1 MKPLLL
7 LLALA
12 SFAYGQAPSP
22 SPSPKAESSPLQGF
36 WRATLPGGTFR
47 IRLDRIQSVSIH
59 EYTIEPLTRVTEL
72 NVDAGGS
79 VVTRFYFLEVLSPQ
93 VPMGVGQSAVDLVK
107 AKTEEAAAKV
117 AGDTSLWKKV
127 SKVYPATTHAH
138 TVEYR
143 VSSKEQLQRLMTSVE
158 KAWST
163 NQGEEIKLD

>member
-1 MKPLLL
+1 
-7 LLALA
+7 
-12 SFAYGQAPSP
+12 
-22 SPSPKAESSPLQGF
+22 
-36 WRATLPGGTFR
+36 
-47 IRLDRIQSVSIH
+47 
-59 EYTIEPLTRVTEL
+59 
-72 NVDAGGS
+72 
-79 VVTRFYFLEVLSPQ
+79 
-93 VPMGVGQSAVDLVK
+93 MGVGQSAVDLVK